1 MANLLLGPDFVFLKR
16 SAARIVS
23 CGLAA
28 ACVATLVACGQDGG
42 DKDGTKGAGKD
53 GAKQASKADA
63 KAGKGGPGGPGGP
76 VVARVVSVA
85 PVRAPIILETV
96 GSAEGSRQVEVRAR
110 VSGILQKRLYAEGEV
125 VREGAVLFQIDRE
138 PFEIALAQSR
148 AQLAQERARNEQAT
162 RESGRLKELAEKRAI
177 SQKEYD
183 DSTSTLKLSNAAL
196 ALAEANVRQA
206 ELNLSYTTVTAPVGG
221 VSGRSLKSEGSLVTA
236 GTDSLLTS
244 LSQID
249 PIWVRFSLVASDFAK
264 VPGGRLTRG
273 GGNEVALTMA
283 DGTAH
288 AKTGRINFAAS
299 QTDARLGTQELRAE
313 FPNPARKLLP
323 GDFVRVK
330 VTAGWR
336 EKVFL
341 VPQTAV
347 LQNERG
353 YFLFALDAEGKAQVR
368 PVKTGEWLG
377 TDWIITEGL
386 AAGDRIVVDNLQR
399 LQPGAVVKPAEA
411 AAPAGAGGAARA
423 DGAKG
428 DAGKGDPA
436 KGDKSADKSAAAK

>member
-16 SAARIVS
+16 SAARIAL

-28 ACVATLVACGQDGG
+28 LSVAMLPACGQEGG
-42 DKDGTKGAGKD
+42 DKGRAKEGGKEAPKD
-53 GAKQASKADA
+53 APRADA
-63 KAGKGGPGGPGGP
+63 KSGKGGPGGP
-76 VVARVVSVA
+76 VVARVMAVA

-162 RESGRLKELAEKRAI
+162 REAGRLKELAEKRAI

-183 DSTSTLKLSNAAL
+183 DSTSTLKLSNASL

-206 ELNLSYTTVTAPVGG
+206 ELNLSYTAVTAPVGG
-221 VSGRSLKSEGSLVTA
+221 ISGRSLKSEGSLVTA

-244 LSQID
+244 INQIE

-273 GGNEVALTMA
+273 GGNEVELTMA
-283 DGTAH
+283 DGTPYAQ
-288 AKTGRINFAAS
+288 KGRLNFAAS
-299 QTDARLGTQELRAE
+299 QTDTRLGTQELRAE

-353 YFLFALDAEGKAQVR
+353 YFLFVLDAEGKAQVR

-386 AAGDRIVVDNLQR
+386 AAGDRVVVDNLQR

-411 AAPAGAGGAARA
+411 ARPGGAGGAPKGEPGKA
-423 DGAKG
+423 DAAKG
-428 DAGKGDPA
+428 DGGS
-436 KGDKSADKSAAAK
+436 DKSSGKSGAAK